1 MSKPEPEPNVAISV
15 AAGLGLASLGVIL
28 GIVYFISFPLEAYK
42 NQSELKDAIGRKE
55 SAYAAPGDSYY
66 FKGPVLRG
74 KSWAPKR
81 EQLFAGEVQELDFK
95 AGELNGWL
103 DTYLKPATPAPG
115 EASGGITIRP
125 DMPNLAVVEP
135 GRLDVSLPAT
145 LEAFGWEGKF
155 VLSAT
160 GYFES
165 GAPADFEVRKMNLN
179 GARLPGFV
187 GQLLVGRL
195 TKAYRQT
202 EEYGKIIDGWQRV
215 ESVDLADGA
224 LRLSLR

>member
-1 MSKPEPEPNVAISV
+1 MSKPKPEPNVAATV
-15 AAGLGLASLGVIL
+15 VAGLGLAVVGVIL
-28 GIVYFISFPLEAYK
+28 GIVYFVSFPLQAHT
-42 NQSELKDAIGRKE
+42 NQRALNAALDQKE
-55 SAYAAPGDSYY
+55 NPHFGPGDSYY

-81 EQLFAGEVQELDFK
+81 EQLFAGEVQKLEFK

-103 DTYLKPATPAPG
+103 DTYFKPAAPVSG
-115 EASGGITIRP
+115 EESSGITIRP

-145 LEAFGWEGKF
+145 LEAFGWKGKF

-165 GAPADFEVRKMNLN
+165 GAPADFVVRKMNLN
-179 GARLPGFV
+179 GARLPGFI

-195 TKAYRQT
+195 AKAYRQT
-202 EEYGKIIDGWQRV
+202 EEYGRIIESWQRV
-215 ESVDLADGA
+215 ESVDLAEGA